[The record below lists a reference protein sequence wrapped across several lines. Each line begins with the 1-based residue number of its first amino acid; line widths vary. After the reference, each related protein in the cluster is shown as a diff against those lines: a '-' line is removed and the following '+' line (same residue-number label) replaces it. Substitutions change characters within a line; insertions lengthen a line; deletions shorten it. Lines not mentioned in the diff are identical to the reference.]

1 MEQLTSPLAAP
12 EHAENAA
19 PEKPPQVDED
29 RPRYFTRL
37 ISGIAVSIGL
47 LLLKIKAL
55 IVLLL
60 AKGKLLAV
68 NPLEGMGVTQLVW
81 AGGSMVVSLLAYAV
95 KWKFAFAAGFLALIV
110 IHEFGHAVAIRA
122 KGLRAGAMVFIPFI
136 GGAVTLK
143 DQPRS
148 AFDDAQIGIAGPIFG
163 TLAALGARIVFYF
176 TGSSLWLVLAYAG
189 FLLNLFNLLPIA
201 PLDGGR
207 VAGAISKWTWIAGG
221 VIVTFLMIKHNNP
234 FLIFILLLGVYQLYR
249 SVTHDETEKFYD
261 VTPSQRRTIALM
273 YFVLVSFLG
282 YETALLHRIL
292 TRL

>member
-1 MEQLTSPLAAP
+1 MEQLTAP
-12 EHAENAA
+12 PASSDHIENAQ
-19 PEKPPQVDED
+19 PETPQVDEE
-29 RPRYFTRL
+29 RPRSLTKL

-47 LLLKIKAL
+47 LLLKLKAL
-55 IVLLL
+55 LFL
-60 AKGKLLAV
+60 AVAKFKLLAV
-68 NPLEGMGVTQLVW
+68 NPLEGMGVAQLVW
-81 AGGSMVVSLLAYAV
+81 AGGSMIVSLIAYAV
-95 KWKFAFAAGFLALIV
+95 KWRFAFAAGFLALIV

-148 AFDDAQIGIAGPIFG
+148 AFDDAQIGIAGPIAG
-163 TLAALGARIVFYF
+163 TLAALLARVIFHF
-176 TGSSLWLVLAYAG
+176 TGSSLYLVLAYAG

-207 VAGAISKWTWIAGG
+207 IAGAISKWTWIAGG

-234 FLIFILLLGVYQLYR
+234 FLIFILLLGIYQLYR
-249 SVTHDETEKFYD
+249 SVTHDETGKFYD
-261 VTPSQRRTIALM
+261 VTPSERRIIALM
-273 YFVLVSFLG
+273 YFALVSFLG